1 MPTEWDGPTVG
12 ALAAMPVG
20 EAEAVVVLDADDEGA
35 EATVVPVAVPV
46 A

>member
-20 EAEAVVVLDADDEGA
+20 EAEAVVVVDAADVGV
-35 EATVVPVAVPV
+35 EAAVVPLAVPV